1 MTLSSLSPSAL
12 AWDWMVLLP
21 ALAAVYYLRSKTVYA
36 NGGSGA
42 PKVGAESEETRN
54 IRTSENYPS
63 RDCLESSR
71 TGRIARLSVA
81 RSAEKGALSPV
92 VQAHGTIKWS
102 PFGVSRQ
109 SLHALR

>member
-1 MTLSSLSPSAL
+1 VSFMILSSLSPSAL

-54 IRTSENYPS
+54 IRTSENNPS
-63 RDCLESSR
+63 THSGE
-71 TGRIARLSVA
+71 
-81 RSAEKGALSPV
+81 
-92 VQAHGTIKWS
+92 
-102 PFGVSRQ
+102 
-109 SLHALR
+109 